1 MSHLIRLRGVTKIYE
16 MGMEEVRALDG
27 INLDIGAGEYAAI
40 IGASGSGKSTLMH
53 LLGCLD
59 LPSEGQ
65 YLLHDRDV
73 SSYSDKELANVRNLE
88 IGFIFQNFSLLPRM
102 NALQNVMQ
110 PLIYRGVSKKLRSE
124 RAMAALE
131 KVGLGHRASHFP
143 NELSGGQR
151 QRVAIAR
158 ALCTE
163 PSLLIA
169 DEPTG
174 NLDSKTASEIQDLFD
189 NINDQGH
196 TVIMVTHEV
205 AIAARCKRTITISDG
220 RITNDSL
227 A

>member
-1 MSHLIRLRGVTKIYE
+1 
-16 MGMEEVRALDG
+16 
-27 INLDIGAGEYAAI
+27 
-40 IGASGSGKSTLMH
+40 
-53 LLGCLD
+53 
-59 LPSEGQ
+59 
-65 YLLHDRDV
+65 
-73 SSYSDKELANVRNLE
+73 
-88 IGFIFQNFSLLPRM
+88 
-102 NALQNVMQ
+102 
-110 PLIYRGVSKKLRSE
+110 
-124 RAMAALE
+124 MAALE
-131 KVGLGHRASHFP
+131 KVGLGHHASHFP

-205 AIAARCKRTITISDG
+205 SIAARCKRTITISDG